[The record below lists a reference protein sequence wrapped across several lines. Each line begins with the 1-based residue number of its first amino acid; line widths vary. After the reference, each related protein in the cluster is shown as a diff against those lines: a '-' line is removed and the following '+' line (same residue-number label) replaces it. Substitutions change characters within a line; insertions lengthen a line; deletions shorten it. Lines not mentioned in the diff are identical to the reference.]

1 MLWLT
6 IEWYH
11 FSEVV
16 LGEHT
21 LGTDPDCQ
29 DGETNCDYPKIIK
42 RKVTKQIIH
51 EEWNAANVEN
61 DIALLR
67 LDAPVPLYDDQD
79 GAAVS
84 PVCLPW
90 KNQENAPG

>member
-1 MLWLT
+1 M
-6 IEWYH
+6 
-11 FSEVV
+11 

-21 LGTDPDCQ
+21 LGTDPDCE
-29 DGETNCDYPKIIK
+29 DGQTTCNYPKIIK

-51 EEWNAANVEN
+51 EDWNAANVEN

-67 LDAPVPLYDDQD
+67 LDTPVPLFDEG

-90 KNQENAPG
+90 KNQKNAPG